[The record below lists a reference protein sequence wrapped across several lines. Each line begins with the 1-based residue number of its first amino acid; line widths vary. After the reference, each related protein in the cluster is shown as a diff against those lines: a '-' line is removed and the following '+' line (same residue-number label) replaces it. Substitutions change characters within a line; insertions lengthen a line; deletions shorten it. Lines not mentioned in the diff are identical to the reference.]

1 MLQNWIGVPVMS
13 RRLIA
18 ASSAL
23 SLAACVAGPVH
34 QSATTDHDGRA
45 VTPSVSVPP
54 PHRSLTTMAHGE
66 EEGGEGTVVTTMAIG
81 EEDGHGPVVTTL
93 AIGEEEDGGG
103 TVVTTMAIGEEDGH
117 GPVVTTLAIGE
128 EEDGG
133 GTMIEDQPLDV
144 PDLQGSLVEPLFS
157 DQLASVADIMAR
169 LRLSEG

>member
-1 MLQNWIGVPVMS
+1 MLQNYIGVVVMS

-34 QSATTDHDGRA
+34 QSATPDQDGTA
-45 VTPSVSVPP
+45 VTASVSVLP
-54 PHRSLTTMAHGE
+54 PHRSLTTM
-66 EEGGEGTVVTTMAIG
+66 
-81 EEDGHGPVVTTL
+81 

-133 GTMIEDQPLDV
+133 GTIIEDQPLDV
-144 PDLQGSLVEPLFS
+144 PDLQGSLAEPLFS

>member
-1 MLQNWIGVPVMS
+1 MS

-34 QSATTDHDGRA
+34 QSPTIDHDGTA

-54 PHRSLTTMAHGE
+54 PHRSLTSMTHGE

-103 TVVTTMAIGEEDGH
+103 T
-117 GPVVTTLAIGE
+117 
-128 EEDGG
+128 
-133 GTMIEDQPLDV
+133 MIEDQPIIL
-144 PDLQGSLVEPLFS
+144 PEPQSFLATPPAS
-157 DQLASVADIMAR
+157 HQLASVADIMAR

>member
-1 MLQNWIGVPVMS
+1 MS

-34 QSATTDHDGRA
+34 QSATTDQDGTA
-45 VTPSVSVPP
+45 VTASVSVPP

-81 EEDGHGPVVTTL
+81 EE
-93 AIGEEEDGGG
+93 EDGGG
-103 TVVTTMAIGEEDGH
+103 NVVTTMAIGEEDGH

-133 GTMIEDQPLDV
+133 GTIIEDQPLDV

>member
-1 MLQNWIGVPVMS
+1 MS

-34 QSATTDHDGRA
+34 QSATTDQDGTA
-45 VTPSVSVPP
+45 VTASVSVPL

-81 EEDGHGPVVTTL
+81 EEDGHGPVVTT
-93 AIGEEEDGGG
+93 
-103 TVVTTMAIGEEDGH
+103 M
-117 GPVVTTLAIGE
+117 AIGE

>member
-1 MLQNWIGVPVMS
+1 MS

-34 QSATTDHDGRA
+34 QSATTDQDGTA
-45 VTPSVSVPP
+45 VTASVSVPP
-54 PHRSLTTMAHGE
+54 SHRSLTTMAHGE
-66 EEGGEGTVVTTMAIG
+66 EEGGEGTVVTTM
-81 EEDGHGPVVTTL
+81 
-93 AIGEEEDGGG
+93 
-103 TVVTTMAIGEEDGH
+103 
-117 GPVVTTLAIGE
+117 AIGE

>member
-1 MLQNWIGVPVMS
+1 MS

-34 QSATTDHDGRA
+34 QSPTIDHDGTA

-54 PHRSLTTMAHGE
+54 PHRNLTTMAIGE
-66 EEGGEGTVVTTMAIG
+66 EEGGEVTVVTTMAIGEEEDGGGNVVTTMAIG
-81 EEDGHGPVVTTL
+81 EEDGHGPVVTT
-93 AIGEEEDGGG
+93 
-103 TVVTTMAIGEEDGH
+103 M
-117 GPVVTTLAIGE
+117 AIGE

-133 GTMIEDQPLDV
+133 GTMIEDQPIIL
-144 PDLQGSLVEPLFS
+144 PEPQSFLATPPAS
-157 DQLASVADIMAR
+157 HQLASVADIMAR

>member
-1 MLQNWIGVPVMS
+1 MS

-34 QSATTDHDGRA
+34 QSATTDQDGTA
-45 VTPSVSVPP
+45 VTASVSVPL

-81 EEDGHGPVVTTL
+81 EEDGHGPVVTTM
-93 AIGEEEDGGG
+93 AIGEEEGGEG
-103 TVVTTMAIGEEDGH
+103 TVVTTM
-117 GPVVTTLAIGE
+117 AIGE

>member
-1 MLQNWIGVPVMS
+1 MS

-34 QSATTDHDGRA
+34 QSATTDQDGTA
-45 VTPSVSVPP
+45 VTASVSVPP
-54 PHRSLTTMAHGE
+54 SHRSLTTMAHGE
-66 EEGGEGTVVTTMAIG
+66 EEGGE
-81 EEDGHGPVVTTL
+81 
-93 AIGEEEDGGG
+93 G